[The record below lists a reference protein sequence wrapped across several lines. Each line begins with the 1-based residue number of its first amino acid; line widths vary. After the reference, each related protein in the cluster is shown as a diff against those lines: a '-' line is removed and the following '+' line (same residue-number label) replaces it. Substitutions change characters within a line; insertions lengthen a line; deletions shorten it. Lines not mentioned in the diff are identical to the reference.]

1 MTYYSVRTARRTPSR
16 GPARHGAAAAAQRAA
31 QGGSSPAA
39 DSESTMHILM
49 MLAACLRL
57 GEVSAA
63 PVSPPDHEA
72 ANGLSIRISPHE
84 AHFYAPYSCS
94 GLTGPALR
102 RHATQP
108 QLAPQLLAPLFV
120 LRRTVVGRKRVH
132 RVRKHP
138 GARWSVRS
146 CSALR
151 TAVPCRP
158 RIARPGRG
166 TWVGAGRPVRVA
178 ACPYRSRPA
187 TLEAGRTRLTHRQQ
201 DELRRA
207 RLGSSRL
214 ACCTHAC
221 GNAAAQ
227 LDSGRLTSPCFTRTA
242 ALMYQ

>member
-1 MTYYSVRTARRTPSR
+1 MTYYSVRTAR
-16 GPARHGAAAAAQRAA
+16 ARARCRHHRGAAAPWVPWARAA

-39 DSESTMHILM
+39 DNESTMHILM
-49 MLAACLRL
+49 MLAVCLRL

-72 ANGLSIRISPHE
+72 ANGLAAFEFHHTSTHR
-84 AHFYAPYSCS
+84 S

-166 TWVGAGRPVRVA
+166 AWVGAGRPVRVA